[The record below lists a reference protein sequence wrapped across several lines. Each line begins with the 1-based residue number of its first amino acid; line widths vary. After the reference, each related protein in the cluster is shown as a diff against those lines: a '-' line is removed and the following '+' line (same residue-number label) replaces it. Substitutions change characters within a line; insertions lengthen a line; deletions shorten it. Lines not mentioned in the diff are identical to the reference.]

1 MSAKDS
7 NLTLRTDVNETV
19 AKFDAAMS
27 VVTLVCLGVSVI
39 CLSAH
44 ILATLVVPELHN
56 LAGKNLVSLSTA
68 LLGGYSS
75 FIATMFV
82 DRSVTLPNKKFF
94 QRKTTCK

>member
-1 MSAKDS
+1 M
-7 NLTLRTDVNETV
+7 NETV

-82 DRSVTLPNKKFF
+82 DRFLGKGCRNGLLLRGEGGHLLVFVGV
-94 QRKTTCK
+94 